1 MLTEENIENESGHF
15 SDNPKDIISGRG
27 FKMKLSLVPKVLN
40 SCTLEDKKCILFL
53 YSLNADQ
60 FKVFSDYL
68 TCILSNY
75 SNRLFNRI
83 RFIGYRNFYV
93 NFLFGEEARLYK
105 IPGFGKKSV
114 HEFQMMKPQIIS
126 FVREKYEEFERNGFD
141 SSVMAQAI
149 DKRPNESTSSS
160 PKTLKEI
167 IGEEYYSILVAN
179 LNAFTENL
187 SVRASNGIKYYKG
200 DFIEDFVHKGKDV
213 KVLRN
218 IGKKTESE
226 ITRVVL
232 KLKDIVDKITD
243 QSTASEDVEW
253 LTQKN
258 IFGDILDQY
267 AHDYYN
273 QHSRLPMLHIVETC
287 LRKMTTVHRNIDILN
302 QVAPFFRG
310 SQPKTR
316 DEVAE
321 SLYLDRERIR
331 QICVSTRQCLSLR
344 IASDDY
350 AQYSLLINQKKSWF
364 YLAKLLENKVIWR
377 ADDLHS
383 IIEEDCGLSDGFLV
397 FLLSVLFPQDYI
409 LIGRNPLPVSRNDT
423 TRNETFLV
431 KSSCVKAF
439 NFKKMGE
446 ILDDYIENSDNSLT
460 ATAKEL
466 LIDLFFTAWNDYDPS
481 IVDNISQ
488 IVSIVLINE
497 FGLIPDLNS
506 NFTIQGHKKISP
518 NDYMY
523 MILKER
529 GETMNVDE
537 LFAEIQKKYPRRYK
551 SSQSIIGLISREPK
565 VMRVGDQVALIEWD
579 NVHLTSV
586 RGAIVNYLQ
595 QFSVP
600 KRLSEIVSHVIKIK
614 ETSAESIRSTMS
626 TGKQFQQFEGGYY
639 GLSDK
644 TYPDEF
650 FPLDNVQYYLR
661 RIKDLENFILSS
673 SHFPFS
679 AATDANERSL
689 CVFWKRIVNK
699 QNLPNEVQNEIDRI
713 NQQYSSI
720 PRNTK
725 DYKWYSLCEEYRRFF
740 EREGRRPDLLF
751 SDECFLCRWFAQ
763 TQKDFEKGNLNEEQE
778 KRFLELSEIL

>member
-179 LNAFTENL
+179 LNAFTT
-187 SVRASNGIKYYKG
+187 V
-200 DFIEDFVHKGKDV
+200 
-213 KVLRN
+213 
-218 IGKKTESE
+218 
-226 ITRVVL
+226 
-232 KLKDIVDKITD
+232 
-243 QSTASEDVEW
+243 SEDVEW

-740 EREGRRPDLLF
+740 EREGRRPDLSF